1 MDSFVIF
8 QNVQSDKNM
17 QVYFILDPVSKAVK
31 IGKANNVYSRIP
43 ELQTGNPNPLQL
55 IHYIDCE
62 SEEQSFLL
70 ERKLHNKY
78 EDLRL
83 VGEWFTYDEKVF
95 QELFKEQLDFQ
106 RKSRRNPLLC
116 KTVFGYDV
124 LDVKDFPCCFFYPH
138 LTAQIMTNY
147 ENALNLSNPF
157 RTMEYPTEGKQ
168 MILPYSDK
176 TDRVFISDR
185 KHKENIKL
193 KNYQKMKQLEIER
206 NKPSTLLDCWFT

>member
-1 MDSFVIF
+1 
-8 QNVQSDKNM
+8 M

-106 RKSRRNPLLC
+106 RKSRRDSLSIETL
-116 KTVFGYDV
+116 FGEEYFGI
-124 LDVKDFPCCFFYPH
+124 KEFPCCFFYPH
-138 LTAQIMTNY
+138 LTAQIMKKY
-147 ENALNLSNPF
+147 EVALNLTNPF
-157 RTMEYPTEGKQ
+157 RTMQYPTEGKQ
-168 MILPYSDK
+168 MLLPWSTE
-176 TDRVFISDR
+176 TDRVFISHK
-185 KHKENIKL
+185 KHEENLKL
-193 KNYQKMKQLEIER
+193 KKFLNKKLEDT
-206 NKPSTLLDCWFT
+206 PATLENFMGS